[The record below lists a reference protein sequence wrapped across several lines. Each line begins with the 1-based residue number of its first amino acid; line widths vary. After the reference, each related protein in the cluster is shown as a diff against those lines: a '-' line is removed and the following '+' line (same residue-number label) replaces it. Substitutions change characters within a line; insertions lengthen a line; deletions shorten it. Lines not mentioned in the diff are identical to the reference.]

1 MRVNRGSLV
10 KPIKKIKNWIR
21 VTTTYAVL
29 LSLIIY
35 PMELIALDG
44 DTTRT
49 IGGIINQFGQQ
60 MQQLQSLQYNNQ
72 AQMAS
77 LARAQQLMAANA
89 PSSVI
94 SSRYFP
100 GCALPPDNQLP
111 PTNVCENMSTPADVI
126 LGQQM
131 TYLGQQ
137 QTIFLDIML
146 NGTGDSSPNNA
157 GIACMEEALKRHS
170 QLFTSKINSL
180 ESYRTK
186 YNKEIQII
194 KKNLQPLL
202 NKMDD
207 LHYEVAGGDP
217 KNEKQKS
224 FNFERLFTGTACQG
238 IVDATHYISKKGIR
252 GVRDAL
258 TTPTPESNG
267 KSLYG
272 NASNLLADKDKLKA
286 QVEVQID
293 RLVKL
298 VNTYGPGEFKIED
311 GHLDR
316 GGETAFYEMGLAI
329 QRQQDILVKRHK
341 QIRDQLAKDFPGYE
355 LPALDRHFMT
365 NVQQFATEA
374 KDYFRKKMV
383 HDCVTMKDKTGVGLT
398 NDQVL
403 SMLDFPK
410 HSNSTTLK
418 SYKTTLAGIL
428 ATDSFIEDKLNQIKA
443 LDMQYK
449 NDIILKGSFTTISG
463 KAPKTPYAVYLAIV
477 NQCSKS
483 SGPLEGTNAFST
495 KAGERDARS
504 GMEKV
509 KEGERLVNEIKN
521 LGSSFTADLAKEIRE
536 RTLSCGGGINQTSAS
551 CNTNTLT
558 PTQKGFCLDNAVK
571 CATRVKSCQSLTQK
585 HIEDRVTQ
593 IKNLGDTYNQ
603 NVLSFTAE
611 TERTLNVLKTQVFQ
625 DMAAFATQFPEVNI
639 PLPEDLFVKLPEKV
653 MSPYDIDLLGD
664 VTGKKKF
671 AFMDD
676 LSDNIGKLIET
687 IKGVN
692 NDIQSVG
699 KAGGYVE
706 KTRKKL
712 KENQRKWDDFKSL
725 CSDKIVEIQMN
736 QKQMQEEAMRKQEE
750 QQRQLLEELQ
760 DKSRYCTKY
769 HSLNRPHPGPGC
781 DQEIQSLIDG
791 LDDVSMVIKDSDQ
804 VLYNLNS
811 YKTICDKINN
821 EQDEYEDDSIKEQS
835 LPKLCSNSDYS
846 FEALKKGLIKNLLAM
861 APEGISKQEI
871 LDYLNEG
878 TVTEPDKSTTKK
890 DDKKTPSKKITL
902 KKKKLFA
909 GFDKLNNKNKSDEDD
924 DDELILTGEYYF
936 DQKLKGLKD
945 FFMQAKNHGE
955 KDLTSSSKDSHAA
968 EINNY
973 DKSDNITNDT
983 ITTELSNL
991 EKLVKDIN
999 SSATTTADNPI
1010 YTTVKKLMSE
1020 AKKSFDAKD
1029 LENLNLNLS
1038 AIALALKDDPLNS
1051 KIKATSEKL
1060 AEKIQKRIAN
1070 KDPLNNKEDAKDK
1083 FVKKLQPGDKDA
1095 CAILQREIVVDLAQ
1109 TCLKKDDPIPCYKEK
1124 EKDAFID
1131 GEGVSLASRNLN
1143 VQLQNYMLLPLEP
1156 PFSEVWAGMGENLN
1170 GTCIGEDDMQR
1181 GFMND
1186 SQRGF
1191 SNQIDQWAAPTY
1203 GR

>member
-60 MQQLQSLQYNNQ
+60 MQQLQSLQYDNQ

-100 GCALPPDNQLP
+100 KCALPPDNQLP
-111 PTNVCENMSTPADVI
+111 PPNVCENLQTQADIV
-126 LGQQM
+126 LAQQM
-131 TYLGQQ
+131 TFLGQQ

-157 GIACMEEALKRHS
+157 GIACMDEALKRHA
-170 QLFTSKINSL
+170 QLFTSKMNSL

-186 YNKEIQII
+186 YNKEKQII

-202 NKMDD
+202 DKMDD

-224 FNFERLFTGTACQG
+224 FNFEKLFTGTACQG

-258 TTPTPESNG
+258 TTPTPDSNG

-272 NASNLLADKDKLKA
+272 NASNLLSDKDKLKA
-286 QVEVQID
+286 QVEVQIQ

-298 VNTYGPGEFKIED
+298 VNTYGPGEFDIKD
-311 GHLDR
+311 GYLDR
-316 GGETAFYEMGLAI
+316 GGETVFYEMGLAVA
-329 QRQQDILVKRHK
+329 RQQDILTKRHK
-341 QIRDQLAKDFPGYE
+341 QIKDQLAKDFPGYE

-383 HDCVTMKDKTGVGLT
+383 HDCVTMKDQTGVGLT
-398 NDQVL
+398 NQQVL
-403 SMLDFPK
+403 SLLDFPGN
-410 HSNSTTLK
+410 SNSPTVK
-418 SYKTTLAGIL
+418 NYKTELDGIL
-428 ATDSFIEDKLNQIKA
+428 SRNSFIEDKLNQIKA
-443 LDMQYK
+443 LDQKYG
-449 NDIILKGSFTTISG
+449 NDVILKGSFATLKGNT
-463 KAPKTPYAVYLAIV
+463 PKTPYAVYLSIV

-483 SGPLEGTNAFST
+483 NGPLEGTNAFST
-495 KAGERDARS
+495 KEGARDARS

-521 LGSSFTADLAKEIRE
+521 LGSHFTTDLAKEIRE
-536 RTLSCGGGINQTSAS
+536 RTLNCGGGINQTAAS
-551 CNTNTLT
+551 CNTKTLT
-558 PTQKGFCLDNAVK
+558 PESIGFCLDNAVK
-571 CATRVKSCQSLTQK
+571 CATRVKSCQSLAQK

-593 IKNLGDTYNQ
+593 IKNVAGTYNQ
-603 NVLSFTAE
+603 NVLAFTAE

-625 DMAAFATQFPEVNI
+625 DMAVFAAQFPEVNI

-671 AFMDD
+671 SFMDD
-676 LSDNIGKLIET
+676 LSDNIGKLMET
-687 IKGVN
+687 IQKVN
-692 NDIQSVG
+692 DDIQSVG
-699 KAGGYVE
+699 KAGGYVD

-712 KENQRKWDDFKSL
+712 KENQRKWDDFRTL
-725 CSDKIVEIQMN
+725 CSDKIAEIDMN
-736 QKQMQEEAMRKQEE
+736 QKHMKEEAKRE
-750 QQRQLLEELQ
+750 QEELQ
-760 DKSRYCTKY
+760 KKMFEEINDKKRYCTKY

-791 LDDVSMVIKDSDQ
+791 LDDVAIAIKDPDQ

-821 EQDEYEDDSIKEQS
+821 EKDENEDDAIKQLS
-835 LPKLCSNSDYS
+835 LPKLCLNNDYS
-846 FEALKKGLIKNLLAM
+846 FEALKKGLIKKLLAM
-861 APEGISKQEI
+861 APEGVSKQEI

-878 TVTEPDKSTTKK
+878 TETEPNKDTAKADKNK
-890 DDKKTPSKKITL
+890 PS
-902 KKKKLFA
+902 KKKKLFS
-909 GFDKLNNKNKSDEDD
+909 GFDKLNKKNGSD
-924 DDELILTGEYYF
+924 DDEDELTLTGEYYF

-945 FFMQAKNHGE
+945 FFMQAKSHA
-955 KDLTSSSKDSHAA
+955 DQDQTLSSKEFHTK

-973 DKSDNITNDT
+973 DKSGDISDEKIKKDLKDLQEKIDHINDGA
-983 ITTELSNL
+983 TTTPNNLIIYNNVKELINEANKAFEADNL
-991 EKLVKDIN
+991 EKLNLKL
-999 SSATTTADNPI
+999 SS
-1010 YTTVKKLMSE
+1010 
-1020 AKKSFDAKD
+1020 
-1029 LENLNLNLS
+1029 
-1038 AIALALKDDPLNS
+1038 IASALKDDPMKPEIHTMS
-1051 KIKATSEKL
+1051 SDL
-1060 AEKIQKRIAN
+1060 AKNIQKRVTN
-1070 KDPLNNKEDAKDK
+1070 KDTLNDKNDAKEK
-1083 FVKKLQPGDKDA
+1083 FVKMLKPGDKDA

-1109 TCLKKDDPIPCYKEK
+1109 TCLKKKDDPLSCYKEK
-1124 EKDAFID
+1124 EKEAFVD

-1156 PFSEVWAGMGENLN
+1156 PFSEVWEGMGENLH

-1191 SNQIDQWAAPTY
+1191 STPIDQWGAQTH